1 MIRIGYAL
9 SSEEHPPN
17 ELVDHARQAQE
28 RGFEVAVLRALHS
41 VPPLR

>member
-17 ELVDHARQAQE
+17 EPVEHARQADE
-28 RGFEVAVLRALHS
+28 GGFEFALVSDQVRTCHG
-41 VPPLR
+41 